1 MRDFMDQFTLCIM
14 SQELHM
20 QRSNNELAR
29 ELAQICMNAGAA
41 ILKIYNQTPQH
52 LLLSNAKADG
62 SPLSTADQAAENI
75 VIEAL
80 SLRFPGIQIV
90 AEESHYLSSSPA
102 ANKRFF
108 LVDALDGTRE
118 FIERRPEFT
127 VNIALIE
134 NGKPVIGAVYSPAS
148 GELYLGGTSAFSGI
162 VDVSQDVEQAKLPI
176 LKRIGARPRQTPLKA
191 TISRAHMDEKTSRF
205 LEECNVQETLIVG
218 SSIKFCRIAEG
229 LADIYPRFS
238 PTMEWDTAAGH
249 AIVNAAGGTVL
260 MPDGTPLI
268 YGKQGYANGPFI
280 AWGK

>member
-1 MRDFMDQFTLCIM
+1 MK
-14 SQELHM
+14 
-20 QRSNNELAR
+20 RSNNEMASNEVARILAR
-29 ELAQICMNAGAA
+29 ICMDAGAA
-41 ILKIYNQTPQH
+41 IMKIYTQTPPNM
-52 LLLSNAKADG
+52 LLASAKADG

-80 SLRFPGIQIV
+80 GLHFPDVQIV
-90 AEESHYLSSSPA
+90 AEESHYLSSAPA
-102 ANKRFF
+102 AHKRFF

-134 NGKPVIGAVYSPAS
+134 NGKPMIGVVYSPAS
-148 GELYLGGTSAFSGI
+148 GELYLGGTSAFAGI
-162 VDVSQDVEQAKLPI
+162 VDISQNTEAMELPV
-176 LKRIGARPRQTPLKA
+176 LKRIQARPRQTPLLA
-191 TISRAHMDEKTSRF
+191 AISRTHMDEKTSRF
-205 LEECNVQETLIVG
+205 LEAYNVQETLIVG

-260 MPDGTPLI
+260 TPDGTPLI
-268 YGKQGYANGPFI
+268 YGKQGYKNEPFVAWGGSFV

>member
-1 MRDFMDQFTLCIM
+1 
-14 SQELHM
+14 M

-29 ELAQICMNAGAA
+29 QLASICLDAGSA
-41 ILKIYNQTPQH
+41 IMRIYNQTCGSP
-52 LLLSNAKADG
+52 LLASAKMDG
-62 SPLSTADQAAENI
+62 SPLSTADQTAENI
-75 VIEAL
+75 IIEAL
-80 SLRFPGIQIV
+80 GLHFPGIQIV
-90 AEESHYLSSSPA
+90 AEESHDLSSAPA

-134 NGKPVIGAVYSPAS
+134 NGNPVIGAVYSPAS
-148 GELYLGGTSAFSGI
+148 GELYLGGTSAYAGI
-162 VDVSQDVEQAKLPI
+162 VDIETSPHALVLPK
-176 LKRIGARPRQTPLKA
+176 LKRMEARPRHIPFKA
-191 TISRAHMDEKTSRF
+191 AISRTHMDEKTSRF
-205 LEECNVQETLIVG
+205 LEECNVQETLVVG

-249 AIVNAAGGTVL
+249 AIVTAAGGTVL
-260 MPDGTPLI
+260 TPDGTPLT
-268 YGKQGYANGPFI
+268 YGKDGYKNGPFV

>member
-1 MRDFMDQFTLCIM
+1 MK
-14 SQELHM
+14 H
-20 QRSNNELAR
+20 SNNELAR
-29 ELAQICMNAGAA
+29 ILARICLDAGSAIMQIYTHASQNV
-41 ILKIYNQTPQH
+41 
-52 LLLSNAKADG
+52 LLSNAKADG

-80 SLRFPGIQIV
+80 TQSFPGIQII
-90 AEESHYLSSSPA
+90 AEESHSLSSSPA

-148 GELYLGGTSAFSGI
+148 GELYLGGTCAYAGLNDI
-162 VDVSQDVEQAKLPI
+162 TQNLYPHELPK
-176 LKRIGARPRQTPLKA
+176 LKRIKARPRQTPLKA

-205 LEECNVQETLIVG
+205 LEDCNVQETISVG

-268 YGKQGYANGPFI
+268 YGKQGYKNGPFV

>member
-1 MRDFMDQFTLCIM
+1 MK
-14 SQELHM
+14 
-20 QRSNNELAR
+20 RSNNEVARILAR
-29 ELAQICMNAGAA
+29 ICMDAGAA
-41 ILKIYNQTPQH
+41 IMQIYTQTPPNM
-52 LLLSNAKADG
+52 LLANAKADG
-62 SPLSTADQAAENI
+62 SPLSCADQAAENI
-75 VIEAL
+75 VVEAL
-80 SLRFPGIQIV
+80 ALHFPGIQIV
-90 AEESHYLSSSPA
+90 AEESHYLSSAPA

-134 NGKPVIGAVYSPAS
+134 NGKPVSGAVYSPAS
-148 GELYLGGTSAFSGI
+148 GELYLGGKSAFAGI
-162 VDVSQDVEQAKLPI
+162 VNISQNFERVELPE
-176 LKRIGARPRQTPLKA
+176 LKRIQARPRQTPLVA
-191 TISRAHMDEKTSRF
+191 AISRAHMDEKTNRF

-260 MPDGTPLI
+260 TPDGTPLV
-268 YGKQGYANGPFI
+268 YGKKGYKNGPFV

>member
-1 MRDFMDQFTLCIM
+1 MR
-14 SQELHM
+14 
-20 QRSNNELAR
+20 
-29 ELAQICMNAGAA
+29 
-41 ILKIYNQTPQH
+41 IYNQECCSP
-52 LLLSNAKADG
+52 LLASAKTDG
-62 SPLSTADQAAENI
+62 SPLSTADRAAENV

-80 SLRFPGIQIV
+80 SLHFPGVQVV
-90 AEESHYLSSSPA
+90 AEESHYLRSSPL

-134 NGKPVIGAVYSPAS
+134 NGNPVTGAIYSPAS
-148 GELYLGGTSAFSGI
+148 GELYLGGTNAYAGNVDFKCVEELAFPELRPI
-162 VDVSQDVEQAKLPI
+162 QARL
-176 LKRIGARPRQTPLKA
+176 RHTPLKA
-191 TISRAHMDEKTSRF
+191 TISRTHMDDKTASF
-205 LEECNVQETLIVG
+205 LEEYKVMETLSVG

-249 AIVNAAGGTVL
+249 AIVNAAKGTVL
-260 MPDGTPLI
+260 TPDGTPLV
-268 YGKQGYANGPFI
+268 YGKESYKNGPFV